1 MISKKLHAFHLNTD
15 RALDMRVSIFSIGFS
30 DLPSGGPWCFEFFY
44 IMKRVCIKARIL
56 CELATIAIFD
66 LLPAFVIYT

>member
-1 MISKKLHAFHLNTD
+1 MISKNYMRFFELPD
-15 RALDMRVSIFSIGFS
+15 YVLDMRVSIFSIGFS
-30 DLPSGGPWCFEFFY
+30 DLPSGGPCALNFFY

-66 LLPAFVIYT
+66 LFPHL

>member
-1 MISKKLHAFHLNTD
+1 
-15 RALDMRVSIFSIGFS
+15 MRVSIFSIGFS
-30 DLPSGGPWCFEFFY
+30 GLPSGGPCFLHYEA
-44 IMKRVCIKARIL
+44 RLIKARIL

>member
-1 MISKKLHAFHLNTD
+1 MISKKLHAFRRNTD

-30 DLPSGGPWCFEFFY
+30 DLPSGGPCALNYFTL
-44 IMKRVCIKARIL
+44 KRVCIKARIL